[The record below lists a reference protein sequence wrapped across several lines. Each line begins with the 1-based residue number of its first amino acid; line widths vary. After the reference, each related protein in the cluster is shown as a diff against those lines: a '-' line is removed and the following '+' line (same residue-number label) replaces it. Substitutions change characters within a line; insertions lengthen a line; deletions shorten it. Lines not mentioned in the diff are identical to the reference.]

1 MAGRPRC
8 AGGGV
13 EKITADPAPP
23 KTPVRFAAL
32 RAWLA
37 PISPWGPPLEAA
49 LITKAQRRVPAVAGT
64 LAATTALLAVLILR
78 FNGVGIFLPETAVEW
93 VVDHIPGALE
103 ATAIGL
109 MGGFAK
115 VLALA
120 AAIVGFVVVH
130 GFFAL
135 YYPRVEAILGNR
147 WKVAAVF
154 AGAPAAVTLLV
165 VLPIF
170 GAGVA
175 GSEDPR
181 GVGPALVSVIAG
193 SILYALVLDAAF
205 RDFSR
210 RHPEG
215 IDLTRRTAIQGA
227 LILLLA
233 ASLGTAILSSGVTR
247 GGRFSYPTVSAMR
260 GREITPT
267 DEFYVVSKN
276 LMSPTVDPSSWSLTV
291 DGLVDH
297 PFTLSSNELLGRTQT
312 EQVATLECVS
322 NEVGGNL
329 ISNGRWRGVPFSEL
343 LAEAGVRPQAT
354 WVLFTCYDGYTVG
367 VPLLRAQAQG
377 ALLALHLNGE
387 RLTRDHG
394 FPARILMPNLY
405 GMMNPKWLTKVT
417 LVDHEINGYWQQKGW
432 SNDATVRPQA
442 IIAVAPQSA
451 PQGVAVQVGGVA
463 FAGSRPITRVE
474 VSDDGGSTWADATL
488 DAPLSENAWTLWNYE
503 WTPRRTGA
511 TRLLSRA
518 FYREIPGGPEVL
530 QPIGDESPFPRGA
543 SGIDDVAV
551 TVTA

>member
-1 MAGRPRC
+1 ME
-8 AGGGV
+8 GGN
-13 EKITADPAPP
+13 ADAPAKPA
-23 KTPVRFAAL
+23 RFAAL
-32 RAWLA
+32 RARLA
-37 PISPWGPPLEAA
+37 PASPWGPPLEAA

-135 YYPRVEAILGNR
+135 YYPRVEEILGDR

-154 AGAPAAVTLLV
+154 AGVPAAVTLLV
-165 VLPIF
+165 VLPFF

-181 GVGPALVSVIAG
+181 GAGPAIGSVIAG
-193 SILYALVLDAAF
+193 SVLYALVLDVAF
-205 RDFSR
+205 QDFTK
-210 RHPEG
+210 RHPQG

-247 GGRFSYPTVSAMR
+247 AGRFSYPTVSAMR

-267 DEFYVVSKN
+267 EEFYVVSKN

-291 DGLVDH
+291 DGLVDQ
-297 PFTLSSNELLGRTQT
+297 PFTLSSNELLARTQT
-312 EQVATLECVS
+312 EEVATLECVS
-322 NEVGGNL
+322 NQVGGNL
-329 ISNGRWRGVPFSEL
+329 ISSGRWRGVPFSEL

-367 VPLLRAQAQG
+367 VPLLRAQAPG

-405 GMMNPKWLTKVT
+405 GMMNPKWLTKIT
-417 LVDHEINGYWQQKGW
+417 LVDHEVSGYWQQKGW
-432 SNDATVRPQA
+432 TNDARIRPQA
-442 IIAVAPQSA
+442 IIAVAPQTA
-451 PQGVAVQVGGVA
+451 QRGLPAAVGGVA
-463 FAGSRPITRVE
+463 FAGNRRITRVE
-474 VSDDGGSTWADATL
+474 VSDDGGSTWASATL
-488 DAPLSENAWTLWNYE
+488 DAPLSENAWTLWSFDWN
-503 WTPRRTGA
+503 PRRTGA
-511 TRLLSRA
+511 LRLAARA
-518 FYREIPGGPEVL
+518 YFEETPGGAESL
-530 QPIGDESPFPRGA
+530 QPTARESPFPNGA
-543 SGIDDVAV
+543 SGIDEVAV